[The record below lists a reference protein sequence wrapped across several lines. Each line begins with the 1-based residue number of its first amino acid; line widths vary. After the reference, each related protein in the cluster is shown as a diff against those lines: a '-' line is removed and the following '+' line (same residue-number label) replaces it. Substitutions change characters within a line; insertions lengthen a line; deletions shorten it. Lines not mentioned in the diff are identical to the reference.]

1 MLSTPDFGVHVVACA
16 AERHGRWSTPEASAT
31 AGVVLPQRGMFRLLS
46 DGRGQTVDPMTGYLQ
61 KPGTEQRFAHPAGGD
76 LCTYITVREPLWD
89 AVVGAE
95 APAAPV
101 RVDGRVE
108 LAHRLLLRTEHD
120 AADAVERLVHTLTAA
135 TRPRRPGVL
144 PGHADLADRAR
155 QAILAGDPESADL
168 VRLARA
174 LSVSPS
180 HLSRTF
186 HGHVGMTVS
195 RYRNRIRISRVLAR
209 FEEGETDLARLAL
222 AVGFADQAHLSRA
235 VRAELG
241 DSPARVR
248 RLFEPSSQ
256 AGITSLLRENAGIVE
271 R

>member
-16 AERHGRWSTPEASAT
+16 ERHRHWSTPEASGT

-46 DGRGQTVDPMTGYLQ
+46 DGQGQTVDPTTGYLQ
-61 KPGTEQRFAHPAGGD
+61 TPGREQRFAHPAGGD

-95 APAAPV
+95 APAAPIH
-101 RVDGRVE
+101 VDGRVE
-108 LAHRLLLRTEHD
+108 LAHRLLLRSEHD
-120 AADAVERLVHTLTAA
+120 AADAVERLVHALTVAA
-135 TRPRRPGVL
+135 RPRWSGVP

-155 QAILAGDPESADL
+155 QAILAEDPESADL

-174 LSVSPS
+174 LGVSPS

-186 HGHVGMTVS
+186 RGHVGMTVS
-195 RYRNRIRISRVLAR
+195 RYRNRTRISRVLAR

-222 AVGFADQAHLSRA
+222 TVGFADQAHLSRA
-235 VRAELG
+235 VRVELG

-248 RLFEPSSQ
+248 RLFRSSGSPLGP
-256 AGITSLLRENAGIVE
+256 AP
-271 R
+271 

>member
-1 MLSTPDFGVHVVACA
+1 MRSSRLVLSTPDFGVHVVACA
-16 AERHGRWSTPEASAT
+16 ERHQRWSAPELSGT
-31 AGVVLPQRGMFRLLS
+31 AGIVLPRRGMFRLLS
-46 DGRGQTVDPMTGYLQ
+46 DGQGQTADPTTGYLQ
-61 KPGTEQRFAHPAGGD
+61 TPGREQRFAHPAGGD
-76 LCTYITVREPLWD
+76 LCTYITVREPLWE
-89 AVVGAE
+89 AVVGTE
-95 APAAPV
+95 VLAAPV
-101 RVDGRVE
+101 HVDGRVE
-108 LAHRLLLRTEHD
+108 LAHRLLLRTEYD

-135 TRPRRPGVL
+135 TRPRGPAAR

-155 QAILAGDPESADL
+155 QAILADDPESADL

-195 RYRNRIRISRVLAR
+195 RYRNRTRVSRVLAR

-241 DSPARVR
+241 DSPGRLR
-248 RLFEPSSQ
+248 RLFGSSPD
-256 AGITSLLRENAGIVE
+256 GGHR
-271 R
+271 

>member
-1 MLSTPDFGVHVVACA
+1 MRSSRLVVSTPDFAVHVVACA
-16 AERHGRWSTPEASAT
+16 ERHRHWSAPEASVT

-46 DGRGQTVDPMTGYLQ
+46 DGQGQIVDPTTGYLQ
-61 KPGTEQRFAHPAGGD
+61 TPGREQRFAHPAGGD

-108 LAHRLLLRTEHD
+108 LAHRLLLRSEHD

-135 TRPRRPGVL
+135 TRPRGSCV

-174 LSVSPS
+174 LGVSPS

-186 HGHVGMTVS
+186 RGHVGMTVS
-195 RYRNRIRISRVLAR
+195 RYRNRVRISRVLAR
-209 FEEGETDLARLAL
+209 FEEGDTDLARLAL
-222 AVGFADQAHLSRA
+222 TVGFADQSHLSRA

-248 RLFEPSSQ
+248 RLFGSS
-256 AGITSLLRENAGIVE
+256 R
-271 R
+271 